1 MTTTIK
7 YYGVDFVL
15 CKPHTIELL
24 KEEIQREEWER
35 SAQEA
40 IQRAYSEGDWALF
53 SDLYKDLY
61 GVRPRW

>member
-1 MTTTIK
+1 MTTIN
-7 YYGVDFVL
+7 YRGVDFVL

-24 KEEIQREEWER
+24 QEEIHREEWER

-40 IQRAYSEGDWALF
+40 LERAYSEGDWDLF